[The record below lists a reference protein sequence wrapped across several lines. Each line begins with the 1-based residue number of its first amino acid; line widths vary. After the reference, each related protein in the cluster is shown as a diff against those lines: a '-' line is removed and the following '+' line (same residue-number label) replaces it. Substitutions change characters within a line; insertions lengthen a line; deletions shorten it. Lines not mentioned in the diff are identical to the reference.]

1 MLERLG
7 RLVDW
12 QMQRMENREL
22 LGEPPECAVRSD
34 SATRRLSAERALM
47 NDGQEYYYLETE
59 EAAQPRMMHQ

>member
-1 MLERLG
+1 
-7 RLVDW
+7 
-12 QMQRMENREL
+12 MQRMENREL